1 MGHLYTPKGKV
12 SKFGYIGDIDAGGA
26 NEEVWIAEGAYTGF
40 VASAA
45 ATTVISSSANDTSD
59 GTGAR
64 TIKVLGLIDVAGV
77 WTEKEETVT
86 LNGTT
91 AVALTNQFIRVY
103 RAYVATAGTG
113 LVNAGNVD
121 VKHDTVILAR
131 VGTGYGQTLQ
141 ACYTIPNILLN
152 GETISQASFE
162 RWYATIGAV
171 QDAFA
176 VVAVQTKSAG
186 GAWRTRRLCG
196 IGEGGW
202 MEESLKEAP
211 EILPSKT
218 DIRIRVIS
226 CGTNNS
232 SIAAGFDMEMW

>member
-12 SKFGYIGDIDAGGA
+12 SKFGYIGDIDAAGGG
-26 NEEVWIAEGAYTGF
+26 EEVWIVEGAYTGF
-40 VASAA
+40 VAAAA
-45 ATTVISSSANDTSD
+45 ATTAVSSSTNDTSD

-64 TIKVLGLIDVAGV
+64 TIKVLGLIDVDGV
-77 WTEKEETVT
+77 WTEVEETVT

-91 AVALTNQFIRVY
+91 AVDLTNDFIRVY
-103 RAYVATAGTG
+103 RTYVVTAGTG
-113 LVNAGNVD
+113 VVNAGNID
-121 VKHDTVILAR
+121 IKHDTVVLAR

-141 ACYTIPNILLN
+141 ACYTIPNVLLS
-152 GETISQASFE
+152 GETISQAAFL

-176 VVAVQTKSAG
+176 VVAVQTKASG

-202 MEESLKEAP
+202 MEEHLDEAP

-218 DIRIRVIS
+218 DIRIRVIY
-226 CGTNNS
+226 CGANNS
-232 SIAAGFDMEMW
+232 AIAAGFDMEMW